1 MREGERSLRR
11 GNVLELL
18 LEFNQSMIPPEMA
31 HELIVEH
38 WHEVSHFRKPIYV
51 TSQFTPK
58 KLNDRR
64 ERKREKWSNKRSFP
78 LRRRVSSFGHA
89 KVSSCKEI
97 GLIAADGDMNTLKL
111 SSHVLST
118 HPVHSR
124 PHHHRGHRTQSRLL
138 NGVAI
143 WRTDTLYVGI

>member
-1 MREGERSLRR
+1 M
-11 GNVLELL
+11 
-18 LEFNQSMIPPEMA
+18 
-31 HELIVEH
+31 
-38 WHEVSHFRKPIYV
+38 
-51 TSQFTPK
+51 
-58 KLNDRR
+58 
-64 ERKREKWSNKRSFP
+64 
-78 LRRRVSSFGHA
+78 RRRVSSFGHA
-89 KVSSCKEI
+89 KVSSCKAI